1 VPLPMFSTPLIFE
14 TGQDGRANR
23 YLPAGP
29 ALAELLPPDT
39 LRDELPLPDNSELDV
54 VRHFTRLSQKTFGID
69 TAFYPLGSC
78 TMKYNPRINDA
89 MANIPALRDLHPFTP
104 DHAAQG
110 ALALMW
116 ELERALASLFGMAAF
131 SLNPAAGAHA
141 ELTALLIAKAYF
153 KARGE
158 SARNVVIVP
167 DTAHGTNP
175 ASAAMVGFKVLSL
188 KSDDKGRVD
197 PDELRKVV
205 GPDTAVCMMTNPN
218 TLGLFEPRIH
228 DVSDVVHAAGGL
240 MYYDGAN
247 ANALMGNTRPGD
259 MGFDLMHLNLH
270 KTFSVPHGGGGPG
283 AGPVGASARLAPYLP
298 VPRVLKRDSDG
309 KGAEF
314 ALDVA
319 APNSIGPVRVFAS
332 HFIALVRA
340 YAYIVVHGLDGLRRN
355 SQLAVLNANYLRER
369 VKDLLTVPYADRCRH
384 EFVCSAEDL
393 KKMTG
398 VRALDIAKGLLDAG
412 IHAPTMYWPHVVP
425 ECLMIEPTETETK
438 QTLDGFVEVLRGLV
452 TQAHAD
458 PDSMRELPRN
468 TAVRRVDEAQVGR
481 LANKGIGL
489 RWTPG
494 G

>member
-1 VPLPMFSTPLIFE
+1 MPSLLFEQGEPGRGSSFVDDAGTPA
-14 TGQDGRANR
+14 D
-23 YLPAGP
+23 YLDAS
-29 ALAELLPPDT
+29 LLRKD
-39 LRDELPLPDNSELDV
+39 LPLPDLAEFEV
-54 VRHFTRLSQKTFGID
+54 TRHFVALSHRNFSVD
-69 TAFYPLGSC
+69 TNFYPLGSC
-78 TMKYNPRINDA
+78 TMKYNPKLNEA
-89 MANIPALRDLHPFTP
+89 VSAFSGFADLHPLV
-104 DHAAQG
+104 DDGCAQG
-110 ALALMW
+110 ALQMMW
-116 ELERALASLFGMAAF
+116 RLERTLSSLFGMEAF
-131 SLNPAAGAHA
+131 SLMPCAGAHG
-141 ELTALLIAKAYF
+141 ELTAMLMAKKYHRD
-153 KARGE
+153 RGDHKR
-158 SARNVVIVP
+158 ATCIVP

-175 ASAAMVGFKVLSL
+175 ASAAMVGY
-188 KSDDKGRVD
+188 
-197 PDELRKVV
+197 KVV
-205 GPDTAVCMMTNPN
+205 SVPSTPHGRTDLAALRAVLDDTVAVCMMTNPN
-218 TLGLFEPRIH
+218 TLGLFEDDIVEMTKAVH
-228 DVSDVVHAAGGL
+228 DAGGL

-247 ANALMGNTRPGD
+247 ANAIVGLCRPGD

-298 VPRVLKRDSDG
+298 VPRVVKRDNDG

-314 ALDVA
+314 ALDSA

-340 YAYIVVHGLDGLRRN
+340 YAYIAVHGLDGLRRN
-355 SQLAVLNANYLRER
+355 SQLAVLNANYVRER
-369 VKDLLTVPYADRCRH
+369 VKDLLTLPYADRCRH
-384 EFVCSAEDL
+384 EFVCSAEEL
-393 KKMTG
+393 KKSTG

-438 QTLDGFVEVLRGLV
+438 ETLDEFVEVLRGLV
-452 TQAHAD
+452 SQAHAD

>member
-1 VPLPMFSTPLIFE
+1 MPSLLFEQGEPGRGSTFVVDAGKPA
-14 TGQDGRANR
+14 D
-23 YLPAGP
+23 YLDSS
-29 ALAELLPPDT
+29 LLRKD
-39 LRDELPLPDNSELDV
+39 LPLPDLAEFEV
-54 VRHFTRLSQKTFGID
+54 TRHFVALSHRNFSVD
-69 TAFYPLGSC
+69 TNFYPLGSC
-78 TMKYNPRINDA
+78 TMKYNPKLNEA
-89 MANIPALRDLHPFTP
+89 VSAFSGFADLHPLV
-104 DHAAQG
+104 DDGCAQG
-110 ALALMW
+110 ALQMMW
-116 ELERALASLFGMAAF
+116 RLERTLTSLFGMEAF
-131 SLNPAAGAHA
+131 SLMPCAGAHG
-141 ELTALLIAKAYF
+141 ELTAMLMAKKYHRD
-153 KARGE
+153 RGDDKR
-158 SARNVVIVP
+158 ATCIVP

-175 ASAAMVGFKVLSL
+175 ASAAMVGY
-188 KSDDKGRVD
+188 
-197 PDELRKVV
+197 KVV
-205 GPDTAVCMMTNPN
+205 SVPSTPQGRTDLAALRAALDETVAVCMMTNPN
-218 TLGLFEPRIH
+218 TLGLFEDDIVEMTKAVH
-228 DVSDVVHAAGGL
+228 DAGGL

-247 ANALMGNTRPGD
+247 ANAIVGLCRPGD

-355 SQLAVLNANYLRER
+355 SQLAVLNANYVRER